1 MTILLT
7 LYRVNDYF
15 NSHPHEEDDDFF
27 CWWNCHFVISTH
39 ILTKRM
45 TFLTIHSFT
54 IHFISTHIL
63 TKRMTVSSPFGRL
76 VNIFQLTSS
85 RRGWPQPPHPY
96 PLLLYISTHILT
108 KRMTIAIHTKQNNRN
123 YFNSHPHEEDD
134 PFKQYFYSYCLYF
147 NSHPH
152 EEDDGELYGTVEH
165 FIFQLT
171 SSRRGWQNGIKIQ
184 LGMIKFQLT
193 SSRRGWQS
201 PPSRSFMITV
211 FQLTSSRRGW
221 RCGCTQINQKAY
233 FNSHPHEEDDKAALT
248 EQNTALFQLTS
259 SRRGWLPSFLCWKIF
274 IIFQLTSSRRGWRRY
289 GSECLCN
296 RISTHILTK
305 RMTITMWITLRFTL
319 FQLTSSRR
327 GWRMI
332 TYRAKLQY
340 YFNSH
345 PHEEDDGTCRYPV
358 DHSHFISTHILTK
371 RMTIVKWIPG

>member
-152 EEDDGELYGTVEH
+152 EEDDKIGR
-165 FIFQLT
+165 
-171 SSRRGWQNGIKIQ
+171 SKNIK
-184 LGMIKFQLT
+184 
-193 SSRRGWQS
+193 
-201 PPSRSFMITV
+201 
-211 FQLTSSRRGW
+211 
-221 RCGCTQINQKAY
+221 QKY
-233 FNSHPHEEDDKAALT
+233 FNSHPHEEDDRTRMEMCERA
-248 EQNTALFQLTS
+248 
-259 SRRGWLPSFLCWKIF
+259 
-274 IIFQLTSSRRGWRRY
+274 IFQLTSSRRGWRRAVRN
-289 GSECLCN
+289 G
-296 RISTHILTK
+296 RAFHISTHILTK
-305 RMTITMWITLRFTL
+305 RMT
-319 FQLTSSRR
+319 
-327 GWRMI
+327 
-332 TYRAKLQY
+332 
-340 YFNSH
+340 
-345 PHEEDDGTCRYPV
+345 
-358 DHSHFISTHILTK
+358 
-371 RMTIVKWIPG
+371 KWN